1 MLRNPLVLDG
11 VKLWFSPK
19 LSMKVGGTSRIVCLL
34 PPLNPS
40 TISAANPL
48 VNCESE
54 SALMMTRSSIISTEI
69 HTYTR
74 MLVSL
79 GQLVN
84 ISVRHTPVKYNRAP
98 ETSLINTNHPC
109 PHETY
114 LVSFHSLILFENNQF
129 SIPTVHS
136 VLTFDK
142 GGSFFAKKSS
152 CL

>member
-69 HTYTR
+69 HTCEVQPGTLLASTR
-74 MLVSL
+74 LS
-79 GQLVN
+79 
-84 ISVRHTPVKYNRAP
+84 
-98 ETSLINTNHPC
+98 
-109 PHETY
+109 
-114 LVSFHSLILFENNQF
+114 
-129 SIPTVHS
+129 
-136 VLTFDK
+136 FDK
-142 GGSFFAKKSS
+142 GGSFFCQEEQLFVTKHGVWNHTER
-152 CL
+152 LH